1 MTLVS
6 VTVCSYNSAATLGP
20 ALDSA
25 LNQSFPQHN
34 YEVLVVND
42 GSSDNTSD
50 VIDEYAK
57 RHPNIRPFNLKENRG
72 LVAACNFGLDAAKGK
87 YFIRLDADDLF
98 HEDILSS
105 LAEQMESDKTDM
117 SYCDRYDITL
127 ENGHRELIQTEP
139 FNLFNLLATG
149 TMFRMDMVRA
159 LGGYRPLF
167 WEEYDLYMR
176 YLVHSGRSPVRVP
189 NPLYYYSLHD
199 SSMTADKA
207 SVSAG
212 WKELREVWGVDALR
226 RFGAPEIME
235 EG

>member
-1 MTLVS
+1 
-6 VTVCSYNSAATLGP
+6 LGP

-25 LNQSFPQHN
+25 LNQSFPQQD

-42 GSSDNTSD
+42 GSSDNTSEI
-50 VIDEYAK
+50 IDEYAK
-57 RHPNIRPFNLKENRG
+57 IHPNIRPFHLKENGG
-72 LVAACNFGLDAAKGK
+72 LAAACNFGLDVAKGK
-87 YFIRLDADDLF
+87 YFIRLDADDIF
-98 HEDILSS
+98 HQDILSS
-105 LAEQMESDKTDM
+105 LAEQMESDETDM
-117 SYCDRYDITL
+117 AYCDRYDITL
-127 ENGHRELIQTEP
+127 ENGHRELIRTEP

-149 TMFRMDMVRA
+149 TMFRIDMVRA

-176 YLVHSGRSPVRVP
+176 YLLHSGRSPARVAS
-189 NPLYYYSLHD
+189 PLYYYSIHD

-212 WKELREVWGVDALR
+212 WQELRETWGADTLR
-226 RFGAPEIME
+226 QFGAPEIME